1 MGKKCTS
8 CGILLDVPCTNPACT
23 GHQNTPMGDLC
34 YYCATN
40 QRTTPSPLPEAHS
53 LDHSSLSH
61 VDVDWEEA

>member
-1 MGKKCTS
+1 MGQKCIS

-40 QRTTPSPLPEAHS
+40 QRALLALFPEAHS
-53 LDHSSLSH
+53 LDHASLSQVE
-61 VDVDWEEA
+61 VDGEEG